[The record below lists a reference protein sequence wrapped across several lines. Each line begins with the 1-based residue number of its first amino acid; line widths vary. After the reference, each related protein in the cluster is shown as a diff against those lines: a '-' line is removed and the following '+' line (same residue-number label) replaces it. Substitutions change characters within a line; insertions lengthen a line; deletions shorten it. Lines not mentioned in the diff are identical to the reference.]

1 MNYFVSLV
9 VVCLCVSVCVW
20 VINNKREKKRFSL
33 SNNKFS
39 LNSLF
44 SAVNGSSY
52 IYKKNKQL
60 MVILWPFHKISFK
73 IDITRFNRLDDGVA
87 VVVVA
92 KMTVVIILDYVV
104 VPVSN
109 L

>member
-1 MNYFVSLV
+1 
-9 VVCLCVSVCVW
+9 
-20 VINNKREKKRFSL
+20 
-33 SNNKFS
+33 
-39 LNSLF
+39 
-44 SAVNGSSY
+44 
-52 IYKKNKQL
+52 

-92 KMTVVIILDYVV
+92 AKMTVVIILDYVV